1 MNLHII
7 GGRLGHDPELEQLP
21 SGTSVCNVSI
31 ATDESYKDREGQSV
45 KRTTWHRVT
54 LFGSTAESFAQ
65 HVAKG
70 RSVTI
75 TGSVRR
81 RKGSDGNGGEREYV
95 DTIARTW
102 EFAGSDKGATARQGG
117 QGQPRGRNGNGRR
130 PNRQRRAPAQ
140 NPQRQQRSQAP
151 QHDEDWDDD
160 IPF

>member
-21 SGTSVCNVSI
+21 SGTSVCNASI

-54 LFGSTAESFAQ
+54 LFGPTAESFAQ
-65 HVAKG
+65 HVTKG
-70 RSVTI
+70 RSVAI

-102 EFAGSDKGATARQGG
+102 EFAGSDHGAPARQGG
-117 QGQPRGRNGNGRR
+117 QGQHRSRNGSGRR
-130 PNRQRRAPAQ
+130 GNRQRRATAQ
-140 NPQRQQRSQAP
+140 QPPRSQASQP
-151 QHDEDWDDD
+151 DDNWEDE

>member
-21 SGTSVCNVSI
+21 SGTAVCNASI

-45 KRTTWHRVT
+45 RRTTWHRVT
-54 LFGSTAESFAQ
+54 LFGPTAESFAR
-65 HVAKG
+65 HVTKG
-70 RSVTI
+70 RSVAI

-81 RKGSDGNGGEREYV
+81 RKGPDGNGGEREYV

-102 EFAGSDKGATARQGG
+102 EFAGSDNGAPARQGG
-117 QGQPRGRNGNGRR
+117 QGRNGNGRR
-130 PNRQRRAPAQ
+130 GNRQRRASAQ
-140 NPQRQQRSQAP
+140 NPPRQQRSQAS
-151 QHDEDWDDD
+151 QHDDDWDDE